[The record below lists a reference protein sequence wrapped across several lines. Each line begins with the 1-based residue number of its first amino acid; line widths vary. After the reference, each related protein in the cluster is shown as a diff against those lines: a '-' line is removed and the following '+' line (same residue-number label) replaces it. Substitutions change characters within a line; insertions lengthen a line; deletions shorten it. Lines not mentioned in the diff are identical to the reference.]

1 MQFKRPPLLE
11 VRISITDHLY
21 MSCSSPYLE
30 IYRCCA
36 IFLNDVEMNNM
47 VDSLLPTLQGIYNS
61 LKSSGVASKIKIESR
76 IKRIS
81 STSNVN
87 AQVFNDVHFCYG

>member
-1 MQFKRPPLLE
+1 MK
-11 VRISITDHLY
+11 
-21 MSCSSPYLE
+21 
-30 IYRCCA
+30 
-36 IFLNDVEMNNM
+36 NM

-61 LKSSGVASKIKIESR
+61 LESGGVASKIKIESR

-81 STSNVN
+81 STLDVN